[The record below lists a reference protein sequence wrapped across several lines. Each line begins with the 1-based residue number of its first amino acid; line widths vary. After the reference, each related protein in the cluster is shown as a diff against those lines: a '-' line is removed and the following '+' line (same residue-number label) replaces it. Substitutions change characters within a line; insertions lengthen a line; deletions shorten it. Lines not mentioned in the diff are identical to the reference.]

1 MTLFLKL
8 FSTRTLLQIVIVL
21 AAAVAIKALSVHYD
35 FSWVSALAAG

>member
-8 FSTRTLLQIVIVL
+8 FSTRTLLQIVVVL
-21 AAAVAIKALSVHYD
+21 AAAVAMKALSVHYD